1 VQRHLVAKEENK
13 MATFRV
19 HYDYTVTETD
29 WVDVE
34 AEDGDEAEDR
44 AYDEVGGG
52 IEIFDVEEI

>member
-1 VQRHLVAKEENK
+1 